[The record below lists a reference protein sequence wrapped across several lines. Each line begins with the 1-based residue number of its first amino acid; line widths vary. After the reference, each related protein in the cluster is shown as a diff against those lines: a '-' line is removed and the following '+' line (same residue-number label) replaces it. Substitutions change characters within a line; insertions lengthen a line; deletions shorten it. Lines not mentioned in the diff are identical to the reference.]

1 MREPRLR
8 LTLRR
13 RGSYMS
19 GVRTFFG
26 AARGVDS
33 LDRDEKPAATGDGAG
48 DGDEHRLLTTGDMAR
63 LGATTLRTVRFY
75 EEEGLVT
82 PTARSEGGHRMF
94 TAAELNKLQL
104 IGDLREAGLSLH
116 DIKTLFEL
124 KSTCTSAEDAS
135 AQMSG
140 ILERQIDEMQRKILV
155 LRRLRE
161 ELASAVAVIRECAA
175 CHQPTFPLRC
185 KKCEVL
191 ERPDLPRAVRLLWS
205 T

>member
-1 MREPRLR
+1 
-8 LTLRR
+8 
-13 RGSYMS
+13 MS

-26 AARGVDS
+26 AARGVIS
-33 LDRDEKPAATGDGAG
+33 LEHDAKPELEGDVEVSD
-48 DGDEHRLLTTGDMAR
+48 DGTKLLTTGDMAR

-94 TAAELNKLQL
+94 TVGELHKLQL

-124 KSTCTSAEDAS
+124 KSGCTSADDAS
-135 AQMSG
+135 AQMST

-161 ELASAVAVIRECAA
+161 ELASAVAVIRECGT
-175 CHQPTFPLRC
+175 CSQPKFPLRC
-185 KKCEVL
+185 RSCEVL

>member
-1 MREPRLR
+1 
-8 LTLRR
+8 
-13 RGSYMS
+13 
-19 GVRTFFG
+19 
-26 AARGVDS
+26 
-33 LDRDEKPAATGDGAG
+33 LDRDERPEA
-48 DGDEHRLLTTGDMAR
+48 DGDVATTDDDGKLLTTGDMAR

-82 PTARSEGGHRMF
+82 PTARSDGGHRMF
-94 TAAELNKLQL
+94 TPSELHKLQL

-116 DIKTLFEL
+116 DIKTLFGL
-124 KSTCTSAEDAS
+124 KSACTSAEQAS
-135 AQMSG
+135 EQMSN

-161 ELASAVAVIRECAA
+161 ELASAVAVIRECAT
-175 CHQPTFPLRC
+175 CNHPTFPLRC
-185 KKCEVL
+185 KSCEVL